1 MREAQHGG
9 RPDGGLRS
17 VHFISWLRNLRIC
30 YQVIHNNNNNFKN
43 LCDLNHACYK
53 DNILQAP
60 EQSSPNFIQS
70 PMMCS

>member
-1 MREAQHGG
+1 MVDLG
-9 RPDGGLRS
+9 
-17 VHFISWLRNLRIC
+17 VFILFLASEFTIC
-30 YQVIHNNNNNFKN
+30 YQVIHNNNNLKKN